1 MFELTGSIAK
11 FNLVFLLITGI
22 LKEELM
28 GWRPSGVRRARIRV
42 IEVNFS
48 EFLIKGNGI

>member
-11 FNLVFLLITGI
+11 FNLVFLLII